1 MDRRTYSVNMELVF
15 SEYLS
20 TANGLVSMYE
30 TGSLLFL
37 IKDRFFLFHF
47 PVIAPFLVGL
57 QDR

>member
-1 MDRRTYSVNMELVF
+1 MDCGTYSVNMELVF

-20 TANGLVSMYE
+20 TANGLESMYE

-37 IKDRFFLFHF
+37 IKDRFFCSQF
-47 PVIAPFLVGL
+47 PVSAPFLVGL